1 MMLAAVAIPGFGL
14 VATVIDPSID
24 AAWSARVVLFL
35 VCGSVAAMGRAQDA
49 IARWTPTVGGIA
61 AAVAMAYFAT
71 RLHTGNVT
79 PTHLVAFQLLYLLP
93 LMLMRTLLGM
103 ASYSSVTLILV
114 GLAYRGLPDPE
125 VPFLAAVSALLIL
138 GLGTSLATLARTRAE
153 VALDN
158 GRRQLEERVLERTEQ
173 LENEV
178 QERRA
183 AETNA
188 LRASRAKSRFLATMS
203 HELRTPLNAIIG
215 YSELVQDELVDLEQQ
230 ELADDLDKVRG
241 SARHLLRMVAD
252 VLDLSRIEA
261 GELTL
266 QLQDVDVAV
275 RLTELVRL
283 VESDR
288 ARSGAQ
294 LRVEV
299 EEGLWAHT
307 DPDRFAQIAINL
319 VTNALK
325 FTPNGEVLVVAR
337 HRKGHLDLKVQDT
350 GIGISQDDLD
360 RVFQSFVQ
368 VDGSSTRRRD
378 GVGLGLALSKDLAQR
393 LGGTLTAQSTLGEGS
408 TFRLRL
414 PDAYVATPAPSP
426 TRATLPEHRQ

>member
-1 MMLAAVAIPGFGL
+1 MMLAALAIPAFGI
-14 VATVIDPSID
+14 VTIVINPRID
-24 AAWSARVVLFL
+24 AAWPARALLFL
-35 VCGSVAAMGRAQDA
+35 LCGSVAAMGRGRDA

-61 AAVAMAYFAT
+61 AALAMAYFAT

-79 PTHLVAFQLLYLLP
+79 PTHLVGFQLLYLLP
-93 LMLMRTLLGM
+93 LMLMRTLLSM
-103 ASYSSVTLILV
+103 ASYSLVTLILV
-114 GLAYRGLPDPE
+114 ALAYRGLLDPE
-125 VPFLAAVSALLIL
+125 VPFLATVSALLIL

-153 VALDN
+153 VALDL
-158 GRRQLEERVLERTEQ
+158 GRRQLEERVSERTEQ
-173 LENEV
+173 LESEAQV
-178 QERRA
+178 RRA

-188 LRASRAKSRFLATMS
+188 PRASRAKSRFLAMMS

-215 YSELVQDELVDLEQQ
+215 YSELVQDELADLEQR
-230 ELADDLDKVRG
+230 ELADDLEKVRG

-266 QLQDVDVAV
+266 QPQDVDIAA
-275 RLTELVRL
+275 RLSELVRL

-288 ARSGAQ
+288 VRSGAH
-294 LRVEV
+294 LKVEV
-299 EEGLWAHT
+299 EEGLWVHI
-307 DPDRFAQIAINL
+307 DSDRFAQITINL

-350 GIGISQDDLD
+350 GIGISQDDLE

-368 VDGSSTRRRD
+368 VDGSTTRRRD

-414 PDAYVATPAPSP
+414 PGAYVATPTPSP
-426 TRATLPEHRQ
+426 TRASLRDHPQ